1 MQALAASGIAKVEAL
16 CDADARRLDAA
27 REALS
32 FSGSAAPAATAPRT
46 CDQFAQLLE
55 LPLDGVVIATPNM
68 LHEPQAA
75 AAMEK
80 GIAVFCQKPLAV
92 TAAATERLIRLA
104 KRRNLALGVDWSYRF
119 LAGVPELK
127 AAIEAGELGRIT
139 AAELC
144 FHNAYGPDAPW
155 YYDVAS
161 SGGGCLLDLGCHLLD
176 LCQWLL
182 GARDPFDVRARCYRG
197 GRRLV
202 PPIREP
208 EDFVMAEVL
217 YASGIDV
224 HVSCSWR
231 ASAGQGAIIG
241 CRLFGT
247 QGGAA
252 IRNVGGSFYDFEVEL
267 NHGDRSRLLGAPPDA
282 WAGRAL
288 VDWAARL
295 QGGAGYAVD
304 TAELAATARV
314 IDRIYGRG
322 TSGAGR

>member
-1 MQALAASGIAKVEAL
+1 
-16 CDADARRLDAA
+16 
-27 REALS
+27 
-32 FSGSAAPAATAPRT
+32 
-46 CDQFAQLLE
+46 
-55 LPLDGVVIATPNM
+55 
-68 LHEPQAA
+68 
-75 AAMEK
+75 
-80 GIAVFCQKPLAV
+80 
-92 TAAATERLIRLA
+92 
-104 KRRNLALGVDWSYRF
+104 
-119 LAGVPELK
+119 LK